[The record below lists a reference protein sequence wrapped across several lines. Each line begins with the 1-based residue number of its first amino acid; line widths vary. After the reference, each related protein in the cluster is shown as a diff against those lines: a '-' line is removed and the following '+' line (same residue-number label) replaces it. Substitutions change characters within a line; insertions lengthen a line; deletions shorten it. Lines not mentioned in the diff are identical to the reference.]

1 MLEVFS
7 PSRKWHPRSGLRPL
21 LFAFLERPLAPKRE
35 NMKWSKKEREGL
47 EEAFVWF
54 ITKETSRTKLF
65 QVETSVKLV
74 QRPSQAMTSAYSTSG
89 QEDGRFPPEE
99 HRLNL
104 QGICQT

>member
-1 MLEVFS
+1 MAAPKGSQTF
-7 PSRKWHPRSGLRPL
+7 
-21 LFAFLERPLAPKRE
+21 LFAFLESPLAPKRD
-35 NMKWSKKEREGL
+35 NVKWIRKEWEGL

-74 QRPSQAMTSAYSTSG
+74 QCPAQAMTSAYTTSG
-89 QEDGRFPPEE
+89 QEDGCFPPEE
-99 HRLNL
+99 HGLNL